1 MSGLPLAF
9 SHHLRFGFRFH
20 TTFVMLIIYMCMCR
34 LLYDCKSVKKLH
46 TNDYINTPPVNVAV
60 SRPQRATRS
69 FDTDG
74 YYQL

>member
-1 MSGLPLAF
+1 
-9 SHHLRFGFRFH
+9 
-20 TTFVMLIIYMCMCR
+20 MCMCR

-74 YYQL
+74 YYQLWLQILLADFDDQTIGMACVFEHTANW